1 MTLSRESFNIIYQAL
16 CTQGSAMALLHDLNN
31 NTQNLKD
38 KLNIELDQDCRVGK
52 VVYGGL
58 VMPAQVRNCVLYL
71 HYVTW
76 LLLSITEKYVLTII
90 IININI

>member
-1 MTLSRESFNIIYQAL
+1 
-16 CTQGSAMALLHDLNN
+16 MALLHDLNN

-58 VMPAQVRNCVLYL
+58 VMPAQVRNCVLL
-71 HYVTW
+71 FTLCNMV
-76 LLLSITEKYVLTII
+76 ITLNYREVCFNY
-90 IININI
+90 NNH